1 MKKKYTLIGFILEK
15 KPAITATKQVMVTEN
30 TTLHCFLSRNGHP
43 VRSGAAEILYHTMAP
58 GFRQQNGSA
67 ALYVFG
73 AGDRIGEPYFR
84 IFQQG
89 YLYQDVHQEHR
100 TDT

>member
-15 KPAITATKQVMVTEN
+15 KLLSIAFLAATVI
-30 TTLHCFLSRNGHP
+30 LSVAAPLKSFAGIEGDFR
-43 VRSGAAEILYHTMAP
+43 RSPGAVHLVNVV
-58 GFRQQNGSA
+58 QQNGSA